1 VFLGSDDIM
10 RKQTGRKALI
20 LLSDGEDNGSRKTL
34 FGAVESAQ
42 RADTL
47 VYTILFTDPEA
58 GLANLGGFGGPGM
71 GRRRGGMGR
80 PNMDRPDGKKVMQ
93 QVARETGGRFFEVSH
108 HMPIDNVFAAIEE
121 DLRNQYSIGYSPD
134 QPPEGGY
141 RHIHLTTKQK
151 GLVVQTREGYYPT

>member
-1 VFLGSDDIM
+1 
-10 RKQTGRKALI
+10 
-20 LLSDGEDNGSRKTL
+20 
-34 FGAVESAQ
+34 
-42 RADTL
+42 
-47 VYTILFTDPEA
+47 
-58 GLANLGGFGGPGM
+58 M

-93 QVARETGGRFFEVSH
+93 QVARETGGHFFEVSR
-108 HMPIDNVFAAIEE
+108 HMPIDKVFASIEE